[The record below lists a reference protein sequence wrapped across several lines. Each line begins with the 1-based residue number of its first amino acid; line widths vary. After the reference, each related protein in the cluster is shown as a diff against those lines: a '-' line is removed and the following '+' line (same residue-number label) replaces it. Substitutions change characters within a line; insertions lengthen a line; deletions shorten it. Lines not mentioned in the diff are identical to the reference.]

1 MKLNDAIIYRGKDKT
16 VILTRE
22 DFENEEEFEKWL
34 HWMREN
40 ASSKGLGRSV
50 RLWEDMSLVADLSEA
65 ETPRDE
71 DEQHLWRIARQNLS
85 QTQYRRLNMYIMDEM
100 TLQEIADKEGVCFQ
114 AVHKSIVGAKRKLRR
129 ILERKRNRR

>member
-1 MKLNDAIIYRGKDKT
+1 MKHDHVIVYRGNDKT

-22 DFENEEEFEKWL
+22 DFENEEEFEKWRL
-34 HWMREN
+34 WMREN
-40 ASSKGLGRSV
+40 TSDKRMGRSV
-50 RLWEDMSLVADLSEA
+50 RLWEDMSLVADSEDA
-65 ETPRDE
+65 SALGDE
-71 DEQHLWRIARQNLS
+71 DEKGLWRIAKQNLS

-129 ILERKRNRR
+129 ILERKRNSR